1 MKKITIGLIIFL
13 FFNKSFGQNRLF
25 YDQVKSVTLLPNG
38 ITVNSENTNA
48 NNFFMGKGAFSNKFG
63 QQNTV
68 VGINALD
75 SSNVFQNTIVG
86 SNSGRKLGSIFN
98 VIIGG
103 FNFPSHNTGLAITS
117 IGAVNAAFGN
127 SQISTNPNFASSYI
141 TNIGAA
147 NIPVDSAIT
156 NTTLIG
162 SNIGGSLRQSNAS
175 VLIGYQ
181 AANNQKK
188 IDNSTL
194 IGHRAG
200 FSYLGE
206 SQNMNFMI
214 GDEVGSRSSSSAGNV
229 MVGYRALYG
238 NNAKTFSNVGIGYLA
253 FFNLIDGSQNVA
265 IGEQSSLNLKQGIHN
280 VSAGN
285 FALAKLDT
293 GEYNIGIGAYAGA
306 FPFLGGNE
314 NLIGLR
320 KGNHNIA
327 IGHYTLLSP
336 EVISNTIA
344 IGYAAFNYLNSNQ
357 LNNTAIGYISGEN
370 FENGTGSTFIGNLA
384 GGTIGA
390 TINNATAIGNG
401 VKVTAHN
408 QIFLGNSAVTTVRIF
423 SPWTNY
429 SDQRLKKNIQY
440 DNSLGLNFINSLRPA
455 LYNYKTHTNKDLQI
469 GFIADDVFE
478 SIENSQIKFSG
489 FTHIDDIKA
498 LNYDTF
504 VIPLINAAKE
514 LDKKLD
520 SPTTQSSLNE
530 YLQVLNKL
538 ELNTK

>member
-1 MKKITIGLIIFL
+1 
-13 FFNKSFGQNRLF
+13 
-25 YDQVKSVTLLPNG
+25 
-38 ITVNSENTNA
+38 
-48 NNFFMGKGAFSNKFG
+48 
-63 QQNTV
+63 
-68 VGINALD
+68 
-75 SSNVFQNTIVG
+75 
-86 SNSGRKLGSIFN
+86 
-98 VIIGG
+98 
-103 FNFPSHNTGLAITS
+103 
-117 IGAVNAAFGN
+117 
-127 SQISTNPNFASSYI
+127 
-141 TNIGAA
+141 
-147 NIPVDSAIT
+147 
-156 NTTLIG
+156 
-162 SNIGGSLRQSNAS
+162 
-175 VLIGYQ
+175 
-181 AANNQKK
+181 
-188 IDNSTL
+188 
-194 IGHRAG
+194 
-200 FSYLGE
+200 
-206 SQNMNFMI
+206 
-214 GDEVGSRSSSSAGNV
+214 
-229 MVGYRALYG
+229 
-238 NNAKTFSNVGIGYLA
+238 
-253 FFNLIDGSQNVA
+253 
-265 IGEQSSLNLKQGIHN
+265 LNLKQGIHN